1 MSELY
6 DRSTLECSRTITR
19 NYSTSFSLASS
30 LLARPM
36 RQAIYAIYGFV
47 RLADEIVDTFHDN
60 EPERLLREFEE
71 QAKDAITRGISLNP
85 ILHSFQLCVR
95 KYSIEWELIDAFL
108 LSMKADLGKKAHD
121 QSSFDTYVYGSAE
134 VVGLMCLRVFV
145 NGDAATYQR
154 LTPSAR
160 ALGSAFQQ
168 VNFLRDLR
176 DDYEGLGRSYFP
188 QVTPSNIADQD
199 RLKIEAAIEEC
210 FNHALTGIRELPPG
224 ARLGVYVAY
233 RYYLSLFGKLRALPT
248 EQLMKNRVRI
258 NDAMKLGILFRSWL
272 RYQVNAL

>member
-1 MSELY
+1 
-6 DRSTLECSRTITR
+6 
-19 NYSTSFSLASS
+19 
-30 LLARPM
+30 M

-47 RLADEIVDTFHDN
+47 RLADEIVDTFNDK
-60 EPERLLREFEE
+60 EPEALLREFEE
-71 QAKDAITRGISLNP
+71 ETKAAITRGISLNP

-108 LSMKADLGKKAHD
+108 LSMKADLAKKSHD
-121 QSSFDTYVYGSAE
+121 QNSFDTYVYGSAE

-145 NGDAATYQR
+145 NGDTATYQK

-188 QVTPSNIADQD
+188 QVTPSNIAGQD
-199 RLKIEAAIEEC
+199 RLAIESGIEEC
-210 FNHALTGIRELPPG
+210 FRQALSGIRELPPG

-248 EQLMKNRVRI
+248 EALMKSRVRI
-258 NDAMKLGILFRSWL
+258 NDAVKLGILFRSWF
-272 RYQVNAL
+272 RYQVNVL